1 MTRQLKNKIRASI
14 LLTVFSLNT
23 VAGFACSVGVDLGY
37 NKHHHEHHDKVTGHH
52 EEYNGH
58 YDEMKAGKEVS
69 KPQHDC
75 CSDGVAK
82 FTLLD
87 KSSTTSVTHQ
97 LQAPVVILTF
107 STSNFLPFL
116 KEPILPVNSD
126 FKFVRRSCFL
136 NDTDPQITIRR
147 FQI

>member
-1 MTRQLKNKIRASI
+1 MTHQLKNKIRASI

-23 VAGFACSVGVDLGY
+23 VAGFACSVGIDLGY
-37 NKHHHEHHDKVTGHH
+37 NKHHHEHQDKVIGHH

-58 YDEMKAGKEVS
+58 HDETEGKEVS
-69 KPQHDC
+69 KPQDDC
-75 CSDGVAK
+75 CSGDVAN

-97 LQAPVVILTF
+97 LQTPVVILTF
-107 STSNFLPFL
+107 SALYIFSTI
-116 KEPILPVNSD
+116 KEPVLPVNSD
-126 FKFVRRSCFL
+126 FQFVRRSCFL
-136 NDTDPQITIRR
+136 NDTDLQITIRR